1 MTEQP
6 LNPRKRRAETQEEA
20 WVADEDR
27 FVLQQAKKKAALRV
41 KAGRARPI
49 DQLAVVLRTLDPP
62 RNGFDED
69 DEEDESLAI
78 NPEAVFE
85 GLDHSELVE
94 LEKEIDTY
102 LALEKSRSNHE
113 YWQTMKLVCKD
124 RRQGGSDGQDG
135 QGLSAVAAQLDRVLG
150 PKNLKELEALE
161 KQVKQKLRS
170 DEAIDVDYWENL
182 LKRLAVHKARAQLRK
197 VTRDVIGARL
207 KGFRDEQT
215 QVANAFAKEVA
226 GVIATSAAV
235 KPQGRIDIAALDP
248 ESCLKISEAD
258 KAVPVV
264 QHDSFRRRVEEE
276 RKKIVESGYGSGRSG
291 SGRRSNQTSEGAGD
305 GQTTSASTAYER
317 EVARGVG
324 EDEEV
329 FATEEAVSTARKPAW
344 ADKYVPRKPRYFNRV
359 QLGFEWNKYNQTH
372 YDQDNPP
379 PKVVQGYKFNIFF
392 PDLIDKTKAPTYR
405 IERENGRKRGQ
416 TFAPAGEEDTC
427 IIRFVAGPPY
437 EDVAFRIVDREWD
450 YSAKRERGFKSSFD
464 KGILQL
470 HFQFKK
476 IYYRK

>member
-1 MTEQP
+1 MSDSNK
-6 LNPRKRRAETQEEA
+6 NPRKRRAETQEEA

-27 FVLQQAKKKAALRV
+27 FVLQQAKKRAALRV
-41 KAGRARPI
+41 KAGRAKPI
-49 DQLAVVLRTLDPP
+49 DHLAVVLRALDPA
-62 RNGFDED
+62 RNGFD
-69 DEEDESLAI
+69 DEEEESEAAVVS
-78 NPEAVFE
+78 PETIFD
-85 GLDHSELVE
+85 GLDTEDLVE

-102 LALEKSRSNHE
+102 LALEKSRSNSE
-113 YWQTMKLVCKD
+113 YWQTMKLVCRD
-124 RRQGGSDGQDG
+124 RRQGNDRSGSD

-150 PKNLKELEALE
+150 PKNLKELETLE
-161 KQVKQKLRS
+161 KQVKQKLKS

-182 LKRLAVHKARAQLRK
+182 LKRLSIHKARAQLRK
-197 VTRDVIGARL
+197 VTQDIMQARV
-207 KGFRDEQT
+207 KARREESRQVAEGFRKGVEKAMVEQT
-215 QVANAFAKEVA
+215 TGDLNDRLDTT
-226 GVIATSAAV
+226 I
-235 KPQGRIDIAALDP
+235 LDP
-248 ESCLKISEAD
+248 DSCLKISATD
-258 KAVPVV
+258 RMVPVV
-264 QHDSFRRRVEEE
+264 QQGLYQRQIESERR
-276 RKKIVESGYGSGRSG
+276 KIAESGWPTRHSSLVARSANLSAESGDK
-291 SGRRSNQTSEGAGD
+291 QTS
-305 GQTTSASTAYER
+305 TTGTAYER
-317 EVARGVG
+317 EMARGVG

-329 FATEEAVSTARKPAW
+329 FATEEAVSTSRKPAW
-344 ADKYVPRKPRYFNRV
+344 AETYVPRKPRYFNRV

-379 PKVVQGYKFNIFF
+379 PKVVQGYKFNIFY
-392 PDLIDKTKAPTYR
+392 PDLIDVTKAPTYR

-416 TFAPAGEEDTC
+416 TMAPAGEEDTC

>member
-1 MTEQP
+1 MSND
-6 LNPRKRRAETQEEA
+6 LVNPRKRRAETQEEA

-49 DQLAVVLRTLDPP
+49 DQLAVILRTLDPP
-62 RNGFDED
+62 QNGFDEEDQD
-69 DEEDESLAI
+69 DELLVVT
-78 NPEAVFE
+78 PEAVFE
-85 GLDHSELVE
+85 NLEDNDLVE

-102 LALEKSRSNHE
+102 IALERSKSNHE
-113 YWQTMKLVCKD
+113 YWQTMKLVCRD
-124 RRQGGSDGQDG
+124 RRQEDADSHAG
-135 QGLSAVAAQLDRVLG
+135 QGVSAVAAQLDRVLG

-161 KQVKQKLRS
+161 KQVRQKLRS

-197 VTRDVIGARL
+197 VTMDVMGARMKSL
-207 KGFRDEQT
+207 RDESRQEARAFRDEVRRPLAASAT
-215 QVANAFAKEVA
+215 VAAAKQ
-226 GVIATSAAV
+226 IDTSS
-235 KPQGRIDIAALDP
+235 LDP
-248 ESCLKISEAD
+248 DSCLRISTTD
-258 KAVPVV
+258 RKVPVV
-264 QHDSFRRRVEEE
+264 QHVDFCQRVEKE
-276 RKKIVESGYGSGRSG
+276 RKRLAESGYAHVRAGSSK
-291 SGRRSNQTSEGAGD
+291 TAGHASKGE
-305 GQTTSASTAYER
+305 GQTTVTGTAYER
-317 EVARGVG
+317 EVARGLG

-329 FATEEAVSTARKPAW
+329 FETEEAVTAARKPAW

-359 QLGFEWNKYNQTH
+359 QLGYEWNKYNQTH
-372 YDQDNPP
+372 YDQENPP
-379 PKVVQGYKFNIFF
+379 PKVVQGYKFNIFY
-392 PDLIDKTKAPTYR
+392 PDLIDTAKAPTYR
-405 IERENGRKRGQ
+405 IERENGRRRGQ
-416 TFAPAGEEDTC
+416 TLAPAGEEDTC

-437 EDVAFRIVDREWD
+437 LELAFRIVDREWD